1 MNNGN
6 DPING
11 LMLKKISSQSF
22 PVSAFDDLDNKQ
34 MSTVLDEINQKTPL
48 SFIRR
53 GVGGEVSFVV
63 AYLDYKVL
71 IGKFTNGSFSF
82 FNNETIEPKYIQRIR
97 IFNKNEELLLWRS
110 EGILK
115 GRYRKD
121 DDGVEVWAVD
131 NYQVLFGTNYP
142 KNNPPGSDSTT
153 IIEDRGTEINLPFE
167 VKNIDVS
174 NKNRVKIK
182 TRNYIGFNEVFQ
194 ATYTDNRFVEF
205 TFGENNNPLEVEL

>member
-1 MNNGN
+1 MIWIIANEYS
-6 DPING
+6 PWW
-11 LMLKKISSQSF
+11 
-22 PVSAFDDLDNKQ
+22 NK
-34 MSTVLDEINQKTPL
+34 SKNSPL
-48 SFIRR
+48 LYKERC
-53 GVGGEVSFVV
+53 GGEVSFVV

-82 FNNETIEPKYIQRIR
+82 FNNETIEPNILQRIR

-142 KNNPPGSDSTT
+142 KNNPPVL
-153 IIEDRGTEINLPFE
+153 IQQQLL
-167 VKNIDVS
+167 
-174 NKNRVKIK
+174 K
-182 TRNYIGFNEVFQ
+182 T
-194 ATYTDNRFVEF
+194 
-205 TFGENNNPLEVEL
+205 GEQR